1 MSKLFFDHLVELGQI
16 DKQIKKVAKTSE
28 EREELWGLVDE
39 IVHHKVMG
47 CVLDKLPRQ
56 HHEEFLEMFHKS
68 PHDEELLFGY
78 LRKKVGENIESLIR
92 QEIGGLATELLEEIK
107 PSTRSGAG

>member
-1 MSKLFFDHLVELGQI
+1 MSKLFFDHLVELKKI
-16 DKQIKKVAKTSE
+16 DKEIRKIAKTSG

-47 CVLDKLPRQ
+47 CILDKLPRDN
-56 HHEEFLEMFHKS
+56 HEEFLEMYHKS

-78 LRKKVGENIESLIR
+78 LKEKAGPDIEDAVK
-92 QEIGGLATELLEEIK
+92 QEIGALAAELLEEINSSK
-107 PSTRSGAG
+107 K